1 MFTLF
6 FTPDN
11 GFFKLFRFDENYK
24 IQKYKSKLRIIDSI
38 FESNVK
44 SVFQKKTIII
54 NDEVNRYYELKDGI
68 RNIIIV
74 DYQS

>member
-1 MFTLF
+1 M
-6 FTPDN
+6 
-11 GFFKLFRFDENYK
+11 
-24 IQKYKSKLRIIDSI
+24 

-74 DYQS
+74 DYQSWCKNRMDVKMVDVNIAWM